1 MGCKDPLNPLGGDS
15 LGECGGEPFKYSYK
29 FRSKETVSLA
39 VYNVGYQL
47 CSKGQSWGGR
57 RDHYLIHHITAGE
70 GVYSI
75 EGGGEAYHLRVG
87 DTFLVRPGQKVLY
100 TAHQINPWEYCWVGF
115 YGSDAK
121 MLLERTDFA
130 QGVGVISTDFGD
142 SLKESL
148 MDIVRSRGDREQDLV
163 RMTGYLYITLSLL
176 MDKSTVHGESVET
189 SLYYAQKAGEYI
201 SERYME
207 PLTVEDLAARIGV
220 SRSYLFRLFQDHY
233 GLSPKE
239 YITGV
244 RMKVAKQLLLETTLP
259 VGRIGGAVGY
269 EDNLYFSSVFRKT
282 VGVTPTEY
290 RKKEE
295 K

>member
-1 MGCKDPLNPLGGDS
+1 M
-15 LGECGGEPFKYSYK
+15 GECPGEPFKYSYK

-47 CSKGQSWGGR
+47 CSKGQSWQGK

-70 GVYSI
+70 GLYAVENADGRREEYP
-75 EGGGEAYHLRVG
+75 LRVG
-87 DTFLVRPGQKVLY
+87 DTFLVRPGQKVSY
-100 TAHQINPWEYCWVGF
+100 AADQINPWEYCWVGF

-130 QGVGVISTDFGD
+130 QGAGVISTDFGD
-142 SLKESL
+142 TLKESL

-176 MDKSTVHGESVET
+176 MDKSTVHGEAAET

-207 PLTVEDLAARIGV
+207 ALTVEDLAARIGV

-244 RMKVAKQLLLETTLP
+244 RMKVAKQLLLETAMP
-259 VGRIGGAVGY
+259 VGRVGGAVGY

-290 RKKEE
+290 RKKEG
-295 K
+295 KR